1 MRFPSSLRLQ
11 ILVLAVGAVLVGCMI
26 VPKPTAQELQ
36 ALDSPPSNINAK
48 IERFFPRVLAWYEAV
63 EAELLPQGRAL
74 SARELEVARKLG
86 VSNPEKVRV
95 VVLEAFPMPS
105 DSELLVEAERY
116 GLGSKFEGGRT
127 NGYVIMLKPR
137 FAENQIVLTHELV
150 HVSQH
155 DRMGRKAFLRRYLV
169 EMEMLGYTRSPLE
182 LEAHAKQSHV
192 Q

>member
-1 MRFPSSLRLQ
+1 M
-11 ILVLAVGAVLVGCMI
+11 
-26 VPKPTAQELQ
+26 
-36 ALDSPPSNINAK
+36 
-48 IERFFPRVLAWYEAV
+48 

-74 SARELEVARKLG
+74 SARELDVARKLG

-105 DSELLVEAERY
+105 DSELFVEAERY